1 MPYRPYATTE
11 VDRNYAYKVA
21 WAGAGCSVI
30 SLALYLLGIDG
41 IVNAW
46 VFGGTVGGLLAATFN
61 RRVDDYYL
69 SLCSTGERWV
79 MVALGLY
86 MIVGWFVWTADIASP
101 AGLGFLA
108 PDAAAPS
115 GLAPSVLIDGMLVAH
130 VLAVVF
136 YAGYT
141 FRWLRDRVDANDDD
155 L

>member
-30 SLALYLLGIDG
+30 SVALYLLG
-41 IVNAW
+41 
-46 VFGGTVGGLLAATFN
+46 
-61 RRVDDYYL
+61 
-69 SLCSTGERWV
+69 
-79 MVALGLY
+79 
-86 MIVGWFVWTADIASP
+86 
-101 AGLGFLA
+101 
-108 PDAAAPS
+108 
-115 GLAPSVLIDGMLVAH
+115 IDGMLVAH